1 MLTAD
6 SEIQNGISSVNATI
20 DAINTIVDGM
30 TISAQGVVEIT
41 HATEDQAN
49 ATNRLMEKVELA
61 SQMARKT
68 MHNNEDMSA
77 LAEELSASAEEV
89 GSVVHELDAM
99 AKRLQTEIER
109 FSL

>member
-1 MLTAD
+1 MH
-6 SEIQNGISSVNATI
+6 ATI
-20 DAINTIVDGM
+20 DAINTIVKVM
-30 TISAQGVVEIT
+30 NLSAQGVVEIT
-41 HATEDQAN
+41 SATEDQAN

-77 LAEELSASAEEV
+77 LAQELSASAEEV

-99 AKRLQTEIER
+99 AKRLHSQIER
-109 FSL
+109 FSI